1 MGYAYLHGLSFVL
14 KGFLMNDHPSGGELL
29 VSSGETIRSTPRNKK
44 FHTDETN
51 SFKLMK
57 QRVPT

>member
-1 MGYAYLHGLSFVL
+1 MKFFLNNFVYVF
-14 KGFLMNDHPSGGELL
+14 KECVNTVFCIDDYEVKHYINF

-44 FHTDETN
+44 FHTDETK

-57 QRVPT
+57 

>member
-1 MGYAYLHGLSFVL
+1 MDDYEVKHYINF
-14 KGFLMNDHPSGGELL
+14 

-44 FHTDETN
+44 FHTDETK

-57 QRVPT
+57 QRVSS